1 MKHLLI
7 MAAGT
12 GGHIFPGL
20 AIADTMRARGWQV
33 SWLGTLRGMEA
44 DIVPARGI
52 AFDAIDFSGLRGK
65 GLLHTLTGTVK
76 MLAGLFRCGAI
87 IRAWHGWLCHRPGR
101 CNGGD
106 AW

>member
-33 SWLGTLRGMEA
+33 SWLGTQRGMEA
-44 DIVPARGI
+44 DIIPARGI

-65 GLLHTLTGTVK
+65 GPLH
-76 MLAGLFRCGAI
+76 AI
-87 IRAWHGWLCHRPGR
+87 K
-101 CNGGD
+101 
-106 AW
+106 